1 MTNPMKKTEEIIS
14 AQLALLRS
22 EIKIS
27 APDGKAI
34 DSLSTLEKNIE
45 EIINTYHECQ
55 LSEQRL
61 NLVIKSTGVG
71 IWDWHV
77 QTGET
82 IFNERWANIIGYTLE
97 ELSPV
102 NIDTWMEHA
111 HPDDLE
117 ESSRLLE
124 EHWRGDTEH
133 YVLETRM
140 KHKDGHWV
148 WVHDTGQVI
157 EWEQDGKP
165 KRMIGTHLDITEQ
178 KNIQKALTE
187 QQLLLEKQTAE
198 LKISNARLK
207 ELSETDALT
216 DIPNRMAYEERLI
229 KETQST
235 KRTNSPLSLLII
247 DIDHFK
253 QYNDGYG
260 HDDGDIALKKVA
272 TSIRDSLP
280 RDTDFVARIGGE
292 EFVVLL
298 PHTAS
303 EGAMRVAEIIR
314 KNITACNIEHSF
326 SNDENTLT
334 VSIGIASL
342 SGRDTDINKI
352 FKQADTALY
361 KAKDNG
367 RNQCVEFSH

>member
-1 MTNPMKKTEEIIS
+1 MKKIEDIIS
-14 AQLALLRS
+14 AQLTLLRS

-27 APDGKAI
+27 APDGNAI
-34 DSLSTLEKNIE
+34 DSLSTLEENIE
-45 EIINTYHECQ
+45 KILNTYHECE

-71 IWDWHV
+71 IWDWSV
-77 QTGET
+77 QTEEC

-97 ELSPV
+97 ELSPAS
-102 NIDTWMEHA
+102 IETWMEHA

-124 EHWRGDTEH
+124 EHWQGDTE
-133 YVLETRM
+133 YYIFETRM

-148 WVHDTGQVI
+148 WVYDTGQTV
-157 EWEQDGKP
+157 EWQEDGKP

-178 KNIQKALTE
+178 KNIQKALAE
-187 QQLLLEKQTAE
+187 QQLLLEKQTAD
-198 LKISNARLK
+198 LKVSNAKLK

-216 DIPNRMAYEERLI
+216 DIPNRMAYKERLI

-235 KRTNSPLSLLII
+235 KRTNSPLSFLII

-253 QYNDGYG
+253 EYNDGYG
-260 HDDGDIALKKVA
+260 HDDGDMALKKVA

-298 PHTAS
+298 PHTTS
-303 EGAMRVAEIIR
+303 EGAMQVAEMIR
-314 KNITACNIEHSF
+314 KNIAAFNIEHSF
-326 SNDENTLT
+326 SKAENILT
-334 VSIGIASL
+334 VSIGITSL
-342 SGRDTDINKI
+342 SGRDIKIDEI

-367 RNQCVEFSH
+367 RNQCVAFS

>member
-1 MTNPMKKTEEIIS
+1 MTNPLKNIENIIS
-14 AQLALLRS
+14 EQLISLRS
-22 EIKIS
+22 EIKNS
-27 APDGKAI
+27 ASNGDTT

-45 EIINTYHECQ
+45 KIINTYRECE

-61 NLVIKSTGVG
+61 NLVIKSTRVG
-71 IWDWHV
+71 IWDWYV

-102 NIDTWMEHA
+102 SIETWTQHV
-111 HPDDLE
+111 HPDDLD

-124 EHWRGDTEH
+124 EHWRGDTE
-133 YVLETRM
+133 YYILETRM

-148 WVHDTGQVI
+148 WVYDTGQTI
-157 EWEQDGKP
+157 EWEEDGKP
-165 KRMIGTHLDITEQ
+165 KRMIGTHVDITEQ
-178 KNIQKALTE
+178 KNIQKALTD
-187 QQLLLEKQTAE
+187 QQLLLEKQTAD
-198 LKISNARLK
+198 LQISNAKLK

-216 DIPNRMAYEERLI
+216 DIPNRMAYKERLT

-235 KRTNSPLSLLII
+235 RRTNSPLSLLII

-253 QYNDGYG
+253 EYNDGYG
-260 HDDGDIALKKVA
+260 HDDGDTAIKKVA

-303 EGAMRVAEIIR
+303 EGAMQVAEMIS

-326 SNDENTLT
+326 SKAENILT
-334 VSIGIASL
+334 VSIGAASL
-342 SGRDTDINKI
+342 SGRDIKINEI
-352 FKQADTALY
+352 FKRADTALY

-367 RNQCVEFSH
+367 RNQCVAFS